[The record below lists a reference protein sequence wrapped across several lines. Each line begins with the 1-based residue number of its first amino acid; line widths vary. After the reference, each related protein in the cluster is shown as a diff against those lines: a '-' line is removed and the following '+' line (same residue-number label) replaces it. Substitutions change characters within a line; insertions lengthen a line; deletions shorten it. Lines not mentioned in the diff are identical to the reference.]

1 MKLNNVLN
9 TLDEM
14 GLFRNTY
21 EIVIAVTTGMSR
33 KKEDIRFEYRF
44 PVEEAKHFFGETEVI
59 ANKLINVGD
68 YHIPTFHFLVSYKE
82 E

>member
-1 MKLNNVLN
+1 MKLMNVLN

-21 EIVIAVTTGMSR
+21 KIVIAVTTGMSL
-33 KKEDIRFEYRF
+33 KKEDIMFEYTF

-59 ANKLINVGD
+59 ANKLVNVGD
-68 YHIPTFHFLVSYKE
+68 YHIPMFYFLVSYEKE
-82 E
+82 